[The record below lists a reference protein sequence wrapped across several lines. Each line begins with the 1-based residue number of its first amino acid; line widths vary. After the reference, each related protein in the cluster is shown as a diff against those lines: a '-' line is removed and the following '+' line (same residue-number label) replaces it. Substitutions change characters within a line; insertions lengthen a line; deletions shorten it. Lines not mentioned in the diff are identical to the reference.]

1 MPLLGQDLS
10 GSLSRRIAILGPGLI
25 GGSLA
30 LALSRVGQP
39 WQVSVWARR
48 EEAALEAAALLPRC
62 HVSCDLASVLA
73 DCDIA
78 VLCMSPQA
86 IQHCGEDFKTHL
98 PASATITDAGSVK
111 ANIVETLEITFG
123 GRFIGAH
130 PMAGSDQSGIQAA
143 RADLFEGAT
152 CILTPTPQSEA
163 KALEITKALWT
174 ATGCKLREMSP
185 QNHDR
190 AVGRISHL
198 PHAAASC
205 LVHAALAQDPTLADL
220 AGPGYRDSTRVAGGP
235 EGMWTEILFDNRLEV
250 MKGIRDLQNTLE
262 TLKLALE
269 RGERQG
275 VEAILADARK
285 LRSNHPIT
293 K

>member
-10 GSLSRRIAILGPGLI
+10 GALSRRVAILGPGLI

-30 LALSRVGQP
+30 LALSRFGQP

-48 EEAALEAAALLPRC
+48 KEAALEAASLLPRC
-62 HVSCDLASVLA
+62 RVSHDLSVVLA

-86 IQHCGEDFKTHL
+86 IQNCGEDLKNHL
-98 PASATITDAGSVK
+98 PANATLTDAGSVK
-111 ANIVETLEITFG
+111 ANIVKALEATFG

-130 PMAGSDQSGIQAA
+130 PMAGSEQSGIHAA
-143 RADLFEGAT
+143 RADLYEGAT
-152 CILTPTPQSEA
+152 CILTPTAQSQAES
-163 KALEITKALWT
+163 LQNTRELWI
-174 ATGCKLREMSP
+174 AAGCKVREMSP
-185 QNHDR
+185 QDHDR
-190 AVGRISHL
+190 AIARVSHL

-205 LVHAALAQDPTLADL
+205 LVHAAVARDPSLAEL
-220 AGPGYRDSTRVAGGP
+220 AGPGYRDSTRVAAGP
-235 EGMWTEILFDNRLEV
+235 EGMWTEILFDNRNEV
-250 MKGIRDLQNTLE
+250 VEGIRDLQNTLE

-269 RGERQG
+269 RGERKG
-275 VEAILADARK
+275 VEVILADARK
-285 LRSNHPIT
+285 LRSNHPFT

>member
-1 MPLLGQDLS
+1 MPIFGQDLS
-10 GSLSRRIAILGPGLI
+10 GSLSRRVAIIGPGLI

-30 LALSRVGQP
+30 LALSRPGQP

-48 EEAALEAAALLPRC
+48 EEAALEAAALLPFCR
-62 HVSCDLASVLA
+62 VSRDLPTVLA

-86 IQHCGEDFKTHL
+86 IQHCGGDLKKHL
-98 PASATITDAGSVK
+98 PATATITDAGSVK
-111 ANIVETLEITFG
+111 ANIVDALESTFG

-130 PMAGSDQSGIQAA
+130 PMAGSEQSGIRAA
-143 RADLFEGAT
+143 RADLFEGAA
-152 CILTPTPQSEA
+152 CILTPTVRSEA
-163 KALEITKALWT
+163 QPLQNTRELWM
-174 ATGCKLREMSP
+174 ATGCQLREMSP
-185 QNHDR
+185 HDHDR
-190 AVGRISHL
+190 AIARVSHL

-205 LVHAALAQDPTLADL
+205 LVHAAIARDPSLSDL

-235 EGMWTEILFDNRLEV
+235 EGMWTEILFDNRHEV
-250 MKGIRDLQNTLE
+250 VEGIHDLQNTLE

-269 RGERQG
+269 QGDRQG

>member
-10 GSLSRRIAILGPGLI
+10 GALSRRVAILGPGLI

-30 LALSRVGQP
+30 LALSRSGQP

-48 EEAALEAAALLPRC
+48 EEASLEAAALLPLCR
-62 HVSCDLASVLA
+62 VSRDLPTVLA
-73 DCDIA
+73 GCDIA

-86 IQHCGEDFKTHL
+86 IQHCGEDLKKHL
-98 PASATITDAGSVK
+98 PATATLTDAGSVK
-111 ANIVETLEITFG
+111 ANIVDALESTFG

-130 PMAGSDQSGIQAA
+130 PMAGSEQSGIRAA

-152 CILTPTPQSEA
+152 CILTPTARSEA
-163 KALEITKALWT
+163 RPLQNTRELWM
-174 ATGCKLREMSP
+174 ATGCQLREMSP
-185 QNHDR
+185 PDHDR
-190 AVGRISHL
+190 AIARVSHL

-205 LVHAALAQDPTLADL
+205 LVHAAIARDPSLSDL

-235 EGMWTEILFDNRLEV
+235 EGMWTEILFDNRHEV
-250 MKGIRDLQNTLE
+250 VEGIHDLQNTLE

-269 RGERQG
+269 QGDRQG

-285 LRSNHPIT
+285 LRSKHPIT

>member
-30 LALSRVGQP
+30 LALSRIGQP
-39 WQVSVWARR
+39 WQVNVWARR
-48 EEAALEAAALLPRC
+48 EEAASEAASFLPLCR
-62 HVSCDLASVLA
+62 VSCDLASVLA

-78 VLCMSPQA
+78 VLCMSPKA
-86 IQHCGEDFKTHL
+86 IQHCGEDLKKHL
-98 PASATITDAGSVK
+98 PPSATITDAGSVK
-111 ANIVETLEITFG
+111 ANIVETLEATFG

-130 PMAGSDQSGIQAA
+130 PMAGSDQSGIRAA

-152 CILTPTPQSEA
+152 CILTPTSQSEA
-163 KALEITKALWT
+163 KALENTRQLWT
-174 ATGCKLREMSP
+174 ATGCKFREMTP
-185 QNHDR
+185 RDHDR
-190 AVGRISHL
+190 AVARVSHL

-205 LVHAALAQDPTLADL
+205 LVHAAIAQDPSLAHL

-235 EGMWTEILFDNRLEV
+235 EGMWTEILFDNRVEV
-250 MKGIRDLQNTLE
+250 MEGIRDLQNTLE

-269 RGERQG
+269 RGEKQG

>member
-30 LALSRVGQP
+30 LALSRIGQP
-39 WQVSVWARR
+39 WQVNVWARR
-48 EEAALEAAALLPRC
+48 EEAASEAASFLPLCR
-62 HVSCDLASVLA
+62 VSCDLASVLA

-78 VLCMSPQA
+78 VLCMSPKA
-86 IQHCGEDFKTHL
+86 IQHCGEDLKKHL
-98 PASATITDAGSVK
+98 PPSSTITDAGSVK
-111 ANIVETLEITFG
+111 ANIVATLEATFG

-143 RADLFEGAT
+143 RADLFQGAT

-163 KALEITKALWT
+163 KALEITPAYVK
-174 ATGCKLREMSP
+174 GVVSFY
-185 QNHDR
+185 
-190 AVGRISHL
+190 
-198 PHAAASC
+198 
-205 LVHAALAQDPTLADL
+205 PTLADL

-250 MKGIRDLQNTLE
+250 MEGIRDLQNTLE
-262 TLKLALE
+262 TLKLALK
-269 RGERQG
+269 RGDTQG